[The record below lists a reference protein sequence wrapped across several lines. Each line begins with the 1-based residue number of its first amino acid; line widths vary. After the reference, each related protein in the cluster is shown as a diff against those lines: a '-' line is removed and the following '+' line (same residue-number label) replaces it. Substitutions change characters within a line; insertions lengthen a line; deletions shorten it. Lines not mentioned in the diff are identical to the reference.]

1 MKALN
6 LAGVRKA
13 LGFIVFW
20 IFVSPAFAQSGSVY
34 SYDALGRL
42 TTVGQGDGSYASYSY
57 DSAGNR
63 TSRTTLALGKFMQS
77 WEAEALPH
85 RVGFA
90 EDDGWA
96 ANVSTASDYMTFG
109 PYSRSV
115 PPGDRVGVWRML
127 IDNNTAD
134 DATVVKLE
142 VYDFTALQVLATRV
156 VRRKEFTGSW
166 QYQHFYL
173 PFSMD
178 ASRVG
183 HQIEL
188 TTLYLYGAHIRVDRV
203 GVSSDAQSGP
213 DLAAGW
219 SQSWEAENLPHH
231 TGFAE
236 GDGWAA
242 SVNSPPEHMVFGPY
256 VNVAVG
262 SRMAVWRILLD
273 NTTADNRGIVRLD
286 VYDATTSEVIREVT
300 LFRSAFPS
308 AWTYEYFGLPFVVG
322 PERSGHLFEF
332 RTYYMGWSHARVDK
346 IGLK

>member
-1 MKALN
+1 MLDLTRFYKALT
-6 LAGVRKA
+6 
-13 LGFIVFW
+13 FITFLLLW
-20 IFVSPAFAQSGSVY
+20 SPVLAQSGAVY

-42 TTVGQGDGSYASYSY
+42 TTVGQSDGSYSSYSY

-63 TSRTTLALGKFMQS
+63 TSKVTLTLGKLMQS
-77 WEAEALPH
+77 WEAEDLPH
-85 RVGFA
+85 RVGFT

-109 PYSRSV
+109 PYSPSV

-134 DATVVKLE
+134 DATIVKLE
-142 VYDFTALQVLATRV
+142 VYDFTARQVLATRV
-156 VRRKEFTGSW
+156 VRRNEFAGSW
-166 QYQHFYL
+166 QYQHFYV

-188 TTLYLYGAHIRVDRV
+188 TTLYLFGAHVRVDRV

-213 DLAAGW
+213 ELGDGW
-219 SQSWEAENLPHH
+219 SHSWEAENLPHN

-242 SVNSPPEHMVFGPY
+242 SVNSPPGHMVFGPY
-256 VNVAVG
+256 VNVAAG
-262 SRMAVWRILLD
+262 SRTAVWRILLD

-286 VYDATTSEVIREVT
+286 VYDATTNEVIREVT

-322 PERSGHLFEF
+322 PERAGHLFEF
-332 RTYYMGWSHARVDK
+332 RTFYMGWSHARVDK